1 MADVDISYNNSV
13 IASLSDSGTEVL
25 ETNGKFMTDDITVS
39 YTKSGGGGGTTITLY
54 QGSPLTSTSS
64 SINAGGRTVY
74 YAYYWGQAY
83 IDSAKTTTVLEYFDY
98 DGSALKAAFEDA
110 DKIVIIVSS
119 GTQYYATGFEADTAD
134 DDYTVYYVNANGL
147 GVQLSL

>member
-54 QGSPLTSTSS
+54 QGSPLTLYSS
-64 SINAGGRTVY
+64 SITAGGKTVY
-74 YAYYWGQAY
+74 YAYYTGQAY
-83 IDSAKTTTVLEYFDY
+83 IDSAKTTTVLEYFNY
-98 DGSALKAAFEDA
+98 DGSALNAAFKDA
-110 DKIVIIVSS
+110 DKIVIIKNF

-134 DDYTVYYVNANGL
+134 DDYTVYYVNPNGI

>member
-25 ETNGKFMTDDITVS
+25 ETNGKYMTDDITVS

-54 QGSPLTSTSS
+54 RGSPLTSCSS
-64 SINAGGRTVY
+64 SITAGGRTVY
-74 YAYYWGQAY
+74 YAYYTGQAY

-98 DGSALKAAFEDA
+98 DGSALKAAFKDA
-110 DKIVIIVSS
+110 DKIIIVNY

-134 DDYTVYYVNANGL
+134 DDYTVYYVNENGL